1 MKCVNKLLTKKSS
14 WFTQM
19 EEDESAE
26 SSGYTPL
33 TEFIEVANEFAYIL
47 LRKVQTRNGVR
58 IEIYSPKL
66 GYRTYLDPLQLESI
80 TWAPEDVFDKFL
92 ETPLGPN

>member
-1 MKCVNKLLTKKSS
+1 
-14 WFTQM
+14 M
-19 EEDESAE
+19 EEVAAE
-26 SSGYTPL
+26 EGYKPL
-33 TEFIEVANEFAYIL
+33 TDFIEVANEFAYVL

-80 TWAPEDVFDKFL
+80 TWAPEEVFDKFL